1 MSLEGLWDWRFGGW
15 LAARWRCGSIIEAM
29 VIDMNEAQVRTLQQ
43 VRQVVAGTQ
52 AMQFQ
57 AAPDDAGRYAWI
69 ESVLKRF
76 DYRRLPRADRGPV
89 LAYLQRLSG
98 YSRAQITR
106 LVSRWD
112 GGKPLVK
119 NYGAPQHAFA
129 RRYTPLDV
137 ALLAS
142 VDRAMGTLSGPA
154 TACVLRRQRDVFNDT
169 RFERLG
175 SISVGHLYNLRNS
188 AGYRAQRVVLTKTR
202 PTKSATIGVRKAPAP
217 EGRPGFIRIDS
228 VHQGD
233 QDGIKGLY
241 HINAVDC
248 QGHEGAPAWPW
259 QWEVVATVQTISE
272 AHLLPVI
279 EQMLEQFPFE
289 ILGFHADN
297 GSEYVNHQVAEM
309 LDKLRIEFTR
319 SRPRRSNDNGLVE
332 TKNGAVVRKLFGYE
346 HIAQRHAARFN
357 TFCREF
363 LNPFLNL
370 HRPCLFATELADPK
384 KPGRIKRVY
393 RPKDAM
399 TPLDKLASLPGA
411 KTFLRAGVT
420 LEDLHALARALT
432 DVQAGEELNEA
443 RLALFKRIPAR
454 TG

>member
-1 MSLEGLWDWRFGGW
+1 
-15 LAARWRCGSIIEAM
+15 M
-29 VIDMNEAQVRTLQQ
+29 VIDMDEAQVRSLEQ
-43 VRQVVAGTQ
+43 VRQVLEGTQ
-52 AMQFQ
+52 SLEFRRAE
-57 AAPDDAGRYAWI
+57 DDEGRYAWI
-69 ESVLKRF
+69 ESVL
-76 DYRRLPRADRGPV
+76 RRLEYRQLKRCDRGAV

-106 LVSRWD
+106 LVSRWV
-112 GGKPLVK
+112 GGKRLVK
-119 NYGAPQHAFA
+119 EYRAPEHAFA
-129 RRYTPLDV
+129 RRYTPADV
-137 ALLAS
+137 ALLAE
-142 VDRAMGTLSGPA
+142 VDRAMDTLSGPA

-202 PTKSATIGVRKAPAP
+202 PTRSATIGVRKAPAP

-233 QDGIKGLY
+233 RDGTKGLY

-248 QGHEGAPAWPW
+248 VT

-272 AHLLPVI
+272 AHMLPVI

-297 GSEYVNHQVAEM
+297 GSEYVNHQVAKM
-309 LDKLRIEFTR
+309 LEKLRIEFTR
-319 SRPRRSNDNGLVE
+319 SRPRRSNDNGLAE
-332 TKNGAVVRKLFGYE
+332 TKNGAIVRKLFGYG
-346 HIAQRHAARFN
+346 HIPQRHAARFN
-357 TFCREF
+357 TFCREY
-363 LNPFLNL
+363 LNPFLNF
-370 HRPCLFATELADPK
+370 HRPCLFATDKPDPK

-393 RPKDAM
+393 RARDAM
-399 TPLDKLASLPGA
+399 TPLDKLASMPEAA
-411 KTFLRAGVT
+411 KFLREGVT
-420 LEDLHALARALT
+420 LKDLHELATALT
-432 DVQAGEELNEA
+432 DVQAAEELNEA
-443 RLALFKRIPAR
+443 RAALFRRVPAR